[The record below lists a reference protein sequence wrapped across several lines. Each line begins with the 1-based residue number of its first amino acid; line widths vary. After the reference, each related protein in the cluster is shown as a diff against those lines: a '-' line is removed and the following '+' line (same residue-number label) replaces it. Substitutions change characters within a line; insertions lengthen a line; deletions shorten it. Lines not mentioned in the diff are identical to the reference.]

1 MHGKLSGP
9 AGRAPGAAGKWEEPE
24 TEEESV
30 TTNAEGAETE
40 LGPCGVMRNGFLED
54 GGPGKGGIKKVQSS
68 LQEASGAP
76 GWAGREHPS

>member
-54 GGPGKGGIKKVQSS
+54 GGPRKGGSRRCRAVSKRLAV
-68 LQEASGAP
+68 
-76 GWAGREHPS
+76 R